1 MSKRFYGKGIN
12 YNTCY
17 YMYSNKRIIN
27 IYKYLSL
34 KELEILR
41 KIGIIIENKLYTQQ
55 ELEIFENNL
64 YEYYKTD
71 KKNNVVK
78 NTYIKNIGITRNDYM
93 RILNIFEKI
102 YIDYNI

>member
-12 YNTCY
+12 YNTWY